1 MALETSETMARAVA
15 GNQIVR
21 VQHEG
26 LVTADAERA
35 KDFYVRVLGLQVLP
49 RPPLTSRGYWLGAP
63 GVYPQIHIIRA
74 TDDTPPGPDA
84 PISPRSR
91 HTCFEV
97 VDYDA
102 LKAMLGRERIAY
114 RDVEQP
120 GGARQLLCND
130 PDGNTLEFQ
139 RCRV

>member
-1 MALETSETMARAVA
+1 MALQTSATMVRAVA

-35 KDFYVRVLGLQVLP
+35 KDFYVRVLGLEVLP
-49 RPPLTSRGYWLGAP
+49 RPPLNTRGYWLGTA
-63 GVYPQIHIIRA
+63 GAYPQIHIIQS
-74 TDDTPPGPDA
+74 TDDTPPGPDH

-97 VDYDA
+97 VDFEA
-102 LKAMLGRERIAY
+102 LKATLEREGIPC

-120 GGARQLLCND
+120 GGGRQLLCND

-139 RCRV
+139 RCSL

>member
-1 MALETSETMARAVA
+1 MALETSATTIRPVA

-26 LVTADAERA
+26 LVTADAE
-35 KDFYVRVLGLQVLP
+35 KCKEFYVRVLGLEVLP

-63 GVYPQIHIIRA
+63 GVYPQIHIIQS
-74 TDDTPPGPDA
+74 TDDTPPGPDH

-97 VDYDA
+97 ADFEA
-102 LKAMLGRERIAY
+102 LKATLEREGIAY
-114 RDVEQP
+114 RVIDQP
-120 GGARQLLCND
+120 GGNRQLLCND

-139 RCRV
+139 RCTL